1 MKNKIL
7 RLMIEIKYPT
17 SYDYKN
23 LSEFMNKIKHPFV
36 SSELKIIDKNQG
48 LKDITNQTFY
58 ETSYIVK
65 YSGTDNICNLLNK
78 IHLFDDKI
86 KE

>member
-48 LKDITNQTFY
+48 LKDITNQTSY
-58 ETSYIVK
+58 ETSYVVK
-65 YSGTDNICNLLNK
+65 YSGTDNICKLLNTLY
-78 IHLFDDKI
+78 IFDNKN
-86 KE
+86 KL